1 MRYASKTIFVIVAAL
16 LMGIAPAAAQKVKKE
31 RKAKTEQTQQANK
44 EAEQKQEEKTEQGA
58 EQKEQ
63 EAEQK
68 EQSATK
74 EKKDSVV
81 LAPFDENAPMMKS
94 DATPKLYHIRNVNIR
109 GVEHMNENLIRST
122 SGLIPG
128 DTIYLPSTYISN
140 SITRLWGQRYFS
152 DVKVGATI
160 EGDSVDI
167 ELFVKERPR
176 VYNWDFVGEGVGR
189 GKQKDLAEKLKLR
202 RGTELSDYVIDRNER
217 LIKKEFVE
225 KGFRNVE
232 VKTEIENDPQME
244 NAVNVTFHID
254 RKERVRVGEITF
266 AGNEQFK
273 AKRLRRAFKKTHQ
286 KSINIFQNT
295 KLKMEDYE
303 EDKNLLV
310 EFYNSRGYRNATIV
324 SDSIYDIN
332 EKRIGIHLN
341 VTEGDKFYIR
351 DVKWVG
357 NSVYETDMLN
367 NMFGVKKG
375 DTYDKKSMHKRL
387 GIGRETN
394 PEEMSVSS
402 LYQNNGYL
410 MSQIEPT
417 EIVVAKDTIDM
428 EIKVFEGKPFTVNE
442 VGITGNNR
450 VNDEVIRRE
459 LTVYP
464 GSLYNRQMLMY
475 SLRQL
480 TGMGHFDPENL
491 QPDIQPV
498 SDELVNINFPLA
510 EQASDQFNI
519 AGGWGSG
526 SFVGSVGIT
535 LNNLSTRNLFK
546 KGTWTPYPG
555 GQNQKFSISGQTNG
569 TYYKALAV
577 SFTDP
582 WVGGRKPNSFTF
594 SAHWSEQNNA
604 YYIWQDATMHFRT
617 LGIAAGLGKRLS
629 WPDPN
634 FTLYIEAQYR
644 RYALKNWDYFIMSN
658 GSANDISL
666 KVSFGRS
673 TIDQPI
679 YPRSGSEFSATLSLT
694 PPYSAWDGID
704 YSDETLS
711 EQTRYKWIEYHRWQ
725 FKGRWFQAL
734 TRNDKLVL
742 MAAAEMGFLGHYN
755 KNKVSPFERFEVG
768 GDGMSG
774 YTIYGVD
781 IIGLRGYEDG
791 ALDPVNGN
799 YSVAYNKYTMELRYP
814 IILKPSS
821 QVFALAFLEGGSG
834 FNSWREFS
842 PFKIKRAA
850 GVGVRLYL
858 PIVGLLGID
867 WGYGFD
873 APINDSK
880 PSGSQFHFPMGKSF

>member
-44 EAEQKQEEKTEQGA
+44 EAEQKQEEKA

-63 EAEQK
+63 EAEQGAEQK

-842 PFKIKRAA
+842 PFKIKRSA

-873 APINDSK
+873 APMNDSK
-880 PSGSQFHFPMGKSF
+880 PSGGQFHFTMGKSF